1 MLKIIKDFGYVAA
14 LETLV
19 AVAFLITSFL
29 CLYAEVYDGAAVAGV
44 VSVIAAAIGLW
55 HYRNEKQT
63 GPNLVGISNES
74 GPPVTDAEFKALVGI
89 ERPKKKTK
97 TKTKTKPAKRKATK
111 SKRK

>member
-29 CLYAEVYDGAAVAGV
+29 CLYAEAYDGAAVAGV
-44 VSVIAAAIGLW
+44 VSVVAAGLGIW
-55 HYRNEKQT
+55 HYRNEKLT
-63 GPNLVGISNES
+63 GPALTVGIVRDTLLPVSN
-74 GPPVTDAEFKALVGI
+74 PRRKPKPKA
-89 ERPKKKTK
+89 
-97 TKTKTKPAKRKATK
+97 KPAKKKATK